1 MMRRS
6 TFKRPERT
14 AKVPALLQPLAKPPN
29 YAAIS
34 ANNPAPAIEKA
45 NPLRSEEY
53 RRLVVQGACS
63 NCHIV
68 GYSQAAHPP
77 PTGKGIKEDDR
88 ECFPL
93 CCTRPGVP
101 GCHWLFDNYKLI
113 QAGLMREQAARWAAD
128 TRERILAEGLWP
140 KNLPAWKEDK

>member
-1 MMRRS
+1 MIVLRRTPFARKPYS
-6 TFKRPERT
+6 PPPAAPLRPLERPVNV
-14 AKVPALLQPLAKPPN
+14 AR
-29 YAAIS
+29 IS
-34 ANNPAPAIEKA
+34 ANDPGPAVAKE
-45 NPLRSEEY
+45 NPLRCEEY

-63 NCHIV
+63 NCQIV

-93 CCTRPGVP
+93 CCARPGIP

-113 QAGLMREQAARWAAD
+113 QTGLMREQAALWGAD
-128 TRERILAEGLWP
+128 TRERITASGLWP
-140 KNLPAWKEDK
+140 ENLPLWS